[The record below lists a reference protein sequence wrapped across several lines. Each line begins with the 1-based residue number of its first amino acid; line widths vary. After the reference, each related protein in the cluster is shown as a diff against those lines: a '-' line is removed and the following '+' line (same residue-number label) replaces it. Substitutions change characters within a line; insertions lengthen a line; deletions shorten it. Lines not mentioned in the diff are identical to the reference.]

1 MNTNTP
7 SLPPIPPIQ
16 VITEG
21 GELPL
26 MDFNTLTNY
35 NCDAAHLISLFIE
48 RRVRHDFI
56 NVYILRQNRILYI
69 LRQNRIVECASIEME
84 KSHLFLRGQL
94 LTYIKLKASNSSQTE
109 LLVMILLDH
118 RCATISVNHFCTGPS
133 LVPET

>member
-1 MNTNTP
+1 
-7 SLPPIPPIQ
+7 
-16 VITEG
+16 
-21 GELPL
+21 

-56 NVYILRQNRILYI
+56 NVYI

-118 RCATISVNHFCTGPS
+118 SCATISVNHFCTGPS